1 MSIGHGNADARERI
15 SIVATHVFDYG
26 HCILQTGVEFDV
38 TVNSWHA
45 FIALV
50 AVRSE
55 SS

>member
-1 MSIGHGNADARERI
+1 MIYNNKPEASVLVTLI
-15 SIVATHVFDYG
+15 ATHVFDYG
-26 HCILQTGVEFDV
+26 HCILETGVEFDV